1 MKKLTIDETYCKG
14 CGLCVNAC
22 PKGLLSL
29 CEEINRLGF
38 TPAEISPENLEACV
52 SCALC
57 AQVCPDVAI
66 RVAREVK
73 EK

>member
-14 CGLCVNAC
+14 CGLCINAC

-29 CEEINRLGF
+29 CKEINRLGF
-38 TPAEISPENLEACV
+38 TPAEISDENLEACV

-66 RVAREVK
+66 RVAKEIK